1 MAEIALPTSDVTLDA
16 VFDKMRESER
26 ELGVIDFSISN
37 ASLEE
42 VFIKFAAEHEV
53 QSAE

>member
-1 MAEIALPTSDVTLDA
+1 
-16 VFDKMRESER
+16 
-26 ELGVIDFSISN
+26 VIDFSISN

-53 QSAE
+53 HSAE